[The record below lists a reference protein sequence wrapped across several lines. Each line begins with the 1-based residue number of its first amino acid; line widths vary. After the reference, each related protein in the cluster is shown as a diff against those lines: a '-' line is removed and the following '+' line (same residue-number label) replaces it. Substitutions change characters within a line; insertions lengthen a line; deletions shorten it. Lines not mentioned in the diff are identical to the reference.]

1 MPYIPHISSN
11 WNSRVRQSHQNRKL
25 LHSHFIQVHISLG
38 YGHEMYI
45 NRILF
50 IFFQIP
56 TAVFRGG
63 CSCWRRVWASPP
75 SRTAWAGA
83 RETLLQRSGHVGQE
97 QGEGR
102 THQIKKQRSPCSQGR
117 GQYNTVHTIFYH
129 SVIFYC
135 SVHTVR
141 NSGSNKLNCTEK
153 ILVLLKLLGKRSFKW
168 GITWWGLTTH
178 KANMGRGVGKTF
190 VLLT

>member
-1 MPYIPHISSN
+1 MVTRALYSAQLFWL

-45 NRILF
+45 NRILV

-75 SRTAWAGA
+75 SRTAWAWA
-83 RETLLQRSGHVGQE
+83 RETLLQGSGHAGQE

-117 GQYNTVHTIFYH
+117 GQSSILFTPFSTIRLLFLLLCCSRQLPNSKHYCTVATCSFSLHLH
-129 SVIFYC
+129 EKLASVT
-135 SVHTVR
+135 SD
-141 NSGSNKLNCTEK
+141 GSCFADFLPC
-153 ILVLLKLLGKRSFKW
+153 F
-168 GITWWGLTTH
+168 
-178 KANMGRGVGKTF
+178 
-190 VLLT
+190 